1 MKDVVKVNPITKYIL
16 AYAYAFVSLFWIMA
30 TYDKEQI
37 DFMYDTGMI
46 GTEEGQKLRKFF
58 RKTS

>member
-1 MKDVVKVNPITKYIL
+1 MKDAVKVNPITKYVL
-16 AYAYAFVSLFWIMA
+16 AHVYAFVSLFWIMA

-58 RKTS
+58 RKTF